1 MPRKTP
7 PKAQRL
13 IKAKQ
18 WALQYEGQHIVKAYR
33 KRFGVDRMTAIN
45 DLGTI
50 GVLDKE
56 KLTEMQQH
64 EVERLEILRKQ
75 REARKAQEW
84 LEAHEDQDDTFFYIA
99 GYTSGGAPYGV
110 TWEEMCLNPWEEIE

>member
-45 DLGTI
+45 DLCTI

-84 LEAHEDQDDTFFYIA
+84 LEAHEDQDDTFIYIA

-110 TWEEMCLNPWEEIE
+110 TWEEMGGDVP